1 MQDLR
6 QRLLI
11 VVIASYQVIIGAA
24 RDREGKGKGKREA
37 PYLFI
42 EVSDQ
47 DAENT
52 GCASEIE

>member
-24 RDREGKGKGKREA
+24 RDRQDLRKIDR
-37 PYLFI
+37 I
-42 EVSDQ
+42 TSVSDLA
-47 DAENT
+47 DPPNPP
-52 GCASEIE
+52 